1 MSINLDELEDFEI
14 TVVSSK
20 ETDKQAH
27 VPIAV
32 AI

>member
-20 ETDKQAH
+20 ESEKQAL
-27 VPIAV
+27 PIAV